1 MGTALFFL
9 VVTALVLGG
18 TGLGLIAYRRRHP
31 TVDIQPG
38 LVWRLAVGLIFL
50 GSLLA
55 FAELGGF
62 GLAFVVLAMAGAC
75 LVVSRS
81 IRRSRDGWHWPTV
94 IVAFL
99 VVPAVAL
106 FIWATLLRR

>member
-31 TVDIQPG
+31 PVDLQPG
-38 LVWRLAVGLIFL
+38 LVWRLAVSLVFL

-55 FAELGGF
+55 LAELGGF
-62 GLAFVVLAMAGAC
+62 GLALIVLAMAGAC
-75 LVVSRS
+75 LVVSRFLQ
-81 IRRSRDGWHWPTV
+81 RSRDGWHWPTV
-94 IVAFL
+94 ILAF
-99 VVPAVAL
+99 VGIPAVAFAL
-106 FIWATLLRR
+106 WALPLS